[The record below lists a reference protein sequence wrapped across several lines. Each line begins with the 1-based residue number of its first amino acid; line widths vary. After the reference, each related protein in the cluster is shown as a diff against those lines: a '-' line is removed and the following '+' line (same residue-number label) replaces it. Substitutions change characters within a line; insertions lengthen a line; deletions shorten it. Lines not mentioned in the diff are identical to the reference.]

1 MASNYLY
8 FLLTLINNTMNTVD
22 RLYSEQLF
30 FFEKMNS
37 DKKLFGVKYLPFK
50 PGPIAFLML
59 QPIGTE
65 RNVIDALQINLAR
78 SLAANGIS
86 VLRFDYYG
94 TGDSDGSFDEIDL
107 ETLMSDIDSAIN
119 QVTNIQG
126 AARLG
131 LFGLRFGGLLSAY
144 YAEQH
149 PKNVEYLIL
158 CAPVVDAFRFINQ
171 ELRQSISTQSVLFQ
185 KVILNRDQILQKINN
200 NESTVINGY
209 DMANLNGFPLSHGF
223 MNSLKDINLTANQTA
238 YRNNLCIIDIDKR
251 VRAKS
256 KDISLLEDKY
266 KACKA
271 LKYYGLVEKTIPW
284 IHGDYLMKICEQ
296 LNNKV
301 QEWVK
306 EVSGKDM

>member
-1 MASNYLY
+1 
-8 FLLTLINNTMNTVD
+8 MNTVD

-37 DKKLFGVKYLPFK
+37 HKKLFGVKYLPFK

-65 RNVIDALQINLAR
+65 RNVIDTLQINLAR

-126 AARLG
+126 VARLG

-144 YAEQH
+144 YSELH

-158 CAPVVDAFRFINQ
+158 CSPVIDAFKFINQ

-185 KVILNRDQILQKINN
+185 KVILNREQILKNIDN
-200 NESTVINGY
+200 NESTVIKGY
-209 DMANLNGFPLSHGF
+209 DMANMNGFPLSHAF
-223 MNSLKDINLTANQTA
+223 LNSLKDINITHNKAA
-238 YRNNLCIIDIDKR
+238 YENDLCIIDIDKR
-251 VRAKS
+251 VKAKT
-256 KDISLLEDKY
+256 KDILSLEDKY
-266 KACKA
+266 KDCKT
-271 LKYYGLVEKTIPW
+271 LSYYGLVEKTVPW
-284 IHGDYLMKICEQ
+284 IHSDYLMKICEQ